1 MTETAG
7 CAHDDELHAVAPG
20 AAQHNA
26 GCVRVRAQ
34 RRERVA
40 SSTVRARANG
50 GREVRAEHFVE
61 QTADRVAVERQF
73 LVRSHRPLLL
83 HVPGGPNSSVLI
95 RSARRLT
102 RSSDVAADSTSA
114 VGPQMNVSADAPNGR
129 LTSASIASSI
139 RREYPVQPAECE
151 RVSVWKISTPPVAR
165 FASSSR

>member
-83 HVPGGPNSSVLI
+83 HVPVGPNRSSLI
-95 RSARRLT
+95 RSARMLA
-102 RSSDVAADSTSA
+102 RSNYAAAGPESGG
-114 VGPQMNVSADAPNGR
+114 GPQNK
-129 LTSASIASSI
+129 AS
-139 RREYPVQPAECE
+139 
-151 RVSVWKISTPPVAR
+151 
-165 FASSSR
+165 